1 MAILVERESLGTKS
15 QHISPAYVD
24 RNGNSY
30 LTSSDKPFPVADVN
44 HLRLHEG
51 YAFYVYKLYPYVDK
65 LPADSS
71 MSFAIAWA
79 GGVTPHMQL
88 QAACAGNA
96 ELRLFEGATVT
107 GGTSFTA
114 LNRRRDS
121 LTTSQSAVLVNPT
134 VTATGLEIDA
144 QIIPGGSGKK
154 AGGGSQDTFQ
164 YVLKPLTTYL
174 FMLKNTNGVAH
185 EAELLVSWYE

>member
-79 GGVTPHMQL
+79 SGVTPHMQL

-107 GGTSFTA
+107 NGTSFTA

-134 VTATGLEIDA
+134 VTTAGLEIDA

-154 AGGGSQDTFQ
+154 AGGGSQDTFE

>member
-30 LTSSDKPFPVADVN
+30 LASSDKPFPVADVN

-51 YAFYVYKLYPYVDK
+51 YAFYVYKLYPYTDM
-65 LPADSS
+65 LPAGSTLY
-71 MSFAIAWA
+71 FAIAWA
-79 GGVTPHMQL
+79 SGVTPHMQL
-88 QAACAGNA
+88 SAACGGNA

-114 LNRRRDS
+114 LNRHRNV
-121 LTTSQSAVLVNPT
+121 TTVSQSAVLINPT
-134 VTATGLEIDA
+134 VTTTGNEIDA
-144 QIIPGGSGKK
+144 QIIPGGNGKK
-154 AGGGSQDTFQ
+154 AGGGSQDSFQ

-174 FMLKNTNGVAH
+174 FSLKNTNGTAH
-185 EAELLVSWYE
+185 ESELLVSWYE

>member
-79 GGVTPHMQL
+79 SGVTPHMQL

-134 VTATGLEIDA
+134 VTTAGLEIDA

-154 AGGGSQDTFQ
+154 AGGGSQDTFE

>member
-79 GGVTPHMQL
+79 SGVTPHMQL

-121 LTTSQSAVLVNPT
+121 LTTSQSAALVNPT

-154 AGGGSQDTFQ
+154 AGGGSQDTFE